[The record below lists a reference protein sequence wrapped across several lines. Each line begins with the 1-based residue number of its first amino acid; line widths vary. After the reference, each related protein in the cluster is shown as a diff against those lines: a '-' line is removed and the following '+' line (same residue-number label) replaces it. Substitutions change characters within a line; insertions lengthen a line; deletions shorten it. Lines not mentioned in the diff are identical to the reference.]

1 MEREGLAPGVKDGRE
16 AELAAEVAGIAGEGL
31 ERLARRTEE
40 QIVDD
45 AGSREGQ
52 PAELVGQR
60 EDDVEVGDGEQVGAP
75 GLEPVLLGEGLALR
89 AVAVG
94 QEW

>member
-1 MEREGLAPGVKDGRE
+1 VEDGGD
-16 AELAAEVAGIAGEGL
+16 AEVTAEVARIAAEAGERGGGGL
-31 ERLARRTEE
+31 KEEPIDQVGVALGQRVER
-40 QIVDD
+40 
-45 AGSREGQ
+45 
-52 PAELVGQR
+52 VGQR
-60 EDDVEVGDGEQVGAP
+60 EDDVEVRDGEQVGAP